1 MLVIIIIILSIISQ
15 HSANVVPEEER
26 AHGTISAK
34 TYLKFFKE
42 GVKSHFVTVAVLVF
56 FLSVEVCI
64 CVMCVHIATIYKLII
79 GLYYLW

>member
-1 MLVIIIIILSIISQ
+1 MILVCTYNSTYNYYSLADYDSSLYYSQ

-42 GVKSHFVTVAVLVF
+42 GVKSHFVTAAVIFF

-64 CVMCVHIATIYKLII
+64 CLCVHSY
-79 GLYYLW
+79 